1 MTLHWQKAFSHKG
14 RTFEVRVETHDEP
27 SYLEATVFE
36 DGSPADV
43 IYPGGAEGMPVY
55 GATFDRDAG
64 PELKLAAEDL
74 MALAE
79 ADFRRRL

>member
-1 MTLHWQKAFSHKG
+1 MTLHWQKAFNHEG
-14 RTFEVRVETHDEP
+14 RTFEVRIETHDEP
-27 SYLEATVFE
+27 SCLEATVFE
-36 DGSPADV
+36 EGSPAAV
-43 IYPGGAEGMPVY
+43 MYPGGAEGIPAY
-55 GATFDRDAG
+55 GVAFDRDAG